1 MSTLKALL
9 TDKHIIAFI
18 ILNIADVALT
28 LLLLSWGGTELNP
41 IYSSLGHVHLIPPTK
56 LAFVG
61 LTLLALW
68 NYRLLHLV
76 RWVNIG
82 MGLIVA
88 FNITMVIGQL
98 I

>member
-1 MSTLKALL
+1 MSILKALL
-9 TDKHIIAFI
+9 TDKSVVTFI
-18 ILNIADVALT
+18 VLNIADTALT

-41 IYSSLGHVHLIPPTK
+41 IYSTLGRVQLIPPTK

-61 LTLLALW
+61 LTLLILW
-68 NYRLLHLV
+68 NYRLLHLM
-76 RWVNIG
+76 RWINIG

-88 FNITMVIGQL
+88 FNILMVIGQF